1 MNVLETYPS
10 DTNDVKINL
19 IHFEV
24 GPLKKSDLELAET
37 FDAVV
42 YCFNLPA
49 NPTLEQKHQ
58 SEHPHH
64 HHNHNHNHN
73 HNQGSHAAQHES
85 HSDAHGGVKKL
96 VRHFNIIYKLF
107 DDIKIELDLRAP
119 LVEQEEKLGEAEV
132 LKVTQLRC
140 KLKFKGFYCFIKIKS
155 YKQN

>member
-1 MNVLETYPS
+1 MNVIIKTDVDGSLEAILNVLETYPS

-64 HHNHNHNHN
+64 HHHN
-73 HNQGSHAAQHES
+73 HNQGLHAAQHES
-85 HSDAHGGVKKL
+85 HSNAHGVKKL

-132 LKVTQLRC
+132 LKVT
-140 KLKFKGFYCFIKIKS
+140 I
-155 YKQN
+155 